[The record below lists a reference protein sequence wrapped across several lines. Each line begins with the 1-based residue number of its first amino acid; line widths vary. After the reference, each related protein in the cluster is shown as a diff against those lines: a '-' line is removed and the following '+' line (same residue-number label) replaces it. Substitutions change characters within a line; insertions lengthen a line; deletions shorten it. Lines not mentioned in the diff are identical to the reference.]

1 MRVVS
6 QIIAVALVNL
16 RSLRQRKGNSLVIVT
31 GIAGVVAVLLSVLAM
46 SMGFR
51 QAIDSDARDDR
62 AILLAPSA
70 DSEYQSSLPRSSL
83 AAIRNARNVRRDLDG
98 RPLVSGETI
107 LVVPVMRKSDGS
119 DVNVTLRGVGEQYFA
134 IRPELK
140 IIAGRM
146 IRTGTQELLVGAAA
160 LAQFAGLEIGSQ
172 VRLQDGDWT
181 VVGVFRGDGGAR
193 DSELVADVLTV
204 MSIYKLQAFNSVVV
218 ALPSASAFHSFKDE
232 MTADPALAVDVHSE
246 PEYLASASKSVRGM
260 LRLVAYVIG
269 SIMSLGALFGALNSM
284 HSAVAARSVEIAT
297 LRAIG
302 FSSGALVVAIL
313 LEALLLALVGASA
326 GVAIAYFA
334 FNGAVIST
342 LGGAVW
348 DSQLVYALQVTP
360 ALIAIVVA
368 LACGLGLIGGIVP
381 ALRAARSNVAD
392 ALRSV

>member
-1 MRVVS
+1 MRIVS
-6 QIIAVALVNL
+6 QIIAIAAVNL
-16 RSLRQRKGNSLVIVT
+16 RSLGQRKGNSLVIVT

-51 QAIDSDARDDR
+51 QAIDSDASDDR
-62 AILLAPSA
+62 AIVLAPSA
-70 DSEYQSSLPRSSL
+70 DSEYQSSLARSSL
-83 AAIRNARNVRRDLDG
+83 ATVGNARNVRRDPRG

-134 IRPELK
+134 VRPEMR
-140 IIAGRM
+140 IVAGRM

-204 MSIYKLQAFNSVVV
+204 MSIYKLQTFNSITV
-218 ALPSASAFHSFKDE
+218 ALPSASAFQRFKEE
-232 MTADPALAVDVHSE
+232 MAADPTLAVDVHSE

-260 LRLVAYVIG
+260 LRLVAYVVG

-302 FSSGALVVAIL
+302 FGSGALVVAIL
-313 LEALLLALVGASA
+313 LEALLLALVGAAA
-326 GVAIAYFA
+326 GVAIAYLA

-348 DSQLVYALQVTP
+348 DSQLVYALRITP
-360 ALIAIVVA
+360 ALVAFVVA

-381 ALRAARSNVAD
+381 ALRAARENVAD